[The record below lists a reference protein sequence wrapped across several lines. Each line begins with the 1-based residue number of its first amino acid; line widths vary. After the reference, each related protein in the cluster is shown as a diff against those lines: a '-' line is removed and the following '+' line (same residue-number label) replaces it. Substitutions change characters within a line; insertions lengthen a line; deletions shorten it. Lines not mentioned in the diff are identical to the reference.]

1 MVPKRFASVHRERVG
16 TRKYPP
22 QMQNLTSSNNGMY
35 APFTAKNQESVKNGM
50 SSVNDDITN
59 AASRAAGNSH
69 VASGNN
75 DLVRKKDLLL

>member
-1 MVPKRFASVHRERVG
+1 
-16 TRKYPP
+16 
-22 QMQNLTSSNNGMY
+22 MQNLTSSNNGMY